1 MRGSMPIASAS
12 TVTSAPVV
20 SQISDTALM
29 KEIFVAR
36 NALAET
42 FTSSDVGRSVTII
55 GVPRS
60 RIGAKHSRT
69 ASSARVEPSPRPRTM
84 RSGSRVSFTAWP
96 SRRNSGFHA
105 RSMVATGPAPSLELP
120 ASPASAARS
129 ARIASARSCRRC
141 AVPTGTVDLPRIT
154 WSPVTRAASSSMT
167 AST

>member
-55 GVPRS
+55 GVPRP

-105 RSMVATGPAPSLELP
+105 KSMVATGPVP
-120 ASPASAARS
+120 SPASAARS